1 MILTI
6 LGFWVILVIAVT
18 ALLLK
23 ARFTSVREAVTRRM
37 ENFGASPE
45 KIGRTSV
52 ESGLEAIR
60 SRMSERR
67 TTRALCLLAP
77 AVLILTLSRSWSSL
91 FVTLPCGLFLPGF
104 LEKLSEAR
112 KRKLMRAQ
120 LQDFLDAM
128 IQSLEGGF
136 SLYQALEFSAD
147 DVAPPLSIELR
158 RAVAEIHYGSEL
170 EETLGRLGES
180 IGEPEFNT
188 IMETLLLL
196 KQSGG
201 NLPLLLR
208 KLRGMMRDRAEAA
221 REVRVYTTQGRWSG
235 YVVAALP
242 VAFLAIESVF
252 SPSLVRPLFA
262 TPLGLTLLVIG
273 IGMDAAGFLCVRHI
287 SRLGRAS

>member
-1 MILTI
+1 MILAI
-6 LGFWVILVIAVT
+6 LGLWVSLVIAVS

-23 ARFTSVREAVTRRM
+23 ARFSSVREAVTRRM
-37 ENFGASPE
+37 ESFVASPE
-45 KIGRTSV
+45 EVGRVSV
-52 ESGLEAIR
+52 GGGLEAIR
-60 SRMSERR
+60 SRLSERR
-67 TTRALCLLAP
+67 AARALCLLAP
-77 AVLILTLSRSWSSL
+77 ALLILALSRSWSSL
-91 FVTLPCGLFLPGF
+91 LVTLPCGLFLPGL
-104 LEKLSEAR
+104 LEKLSETR
-112 KRKLMRAQ
+112 RRKLVRAQ

-147 DVAPPLSIELR
+147 DVAPPLSLELKK
-158 RAVAEIHYGSEL
+158 AVAEIHYGSEL
-170 EETLGRLGES
+170 EETLGRLGEN
-180 IGEPEFNT
+180 IGEPEFDT

-221 REVRVYTTQGRWSG
+221 REIRVYTTQGRWSG

-252 SPSLVRPLFA
+252 SPSLIRPLFA
-262 TPLGLTLLVIG
+262 TPLGLTLLTVG
-273 IGMDAAGFLCVRHI
+273 IVMDAAGFLCVRHI